1 METCLTIIF
10 ALVFIGYISWAIIST
25 LESDDNTKAL
35 RCIVYFLIG
44 PVVIL
49 VLSVA
54 ISVIGGLVIVVAGV
68 CFLISIVS

>member
-1 METCLTIIF
+1 METCLAIIF
-10 ALVFIGYISWAIIST
+10 ALVFIGYLSWAIYST
-25 LESDDNTKAL
+25 LESDDNSKAL

-49 VLSVA
+49 ILSVA
-54 ISVIGGLVIVVAGV
+54 ISVMGGLVIVVAGV